1 MRSRKQNFW
10 PFYSKEN
17 NSFQKFYT
25 PNISLVF
32 SIVLSSEQL
41 LWFRLLKPFCQATK
55 SYPLISV
62 FSNPLFKWSLEFI
75 LWGMKI
81 YKSKVFFVLFWLFE
95 SLLIPFSFFYI
106 MNAIKKL
113 TENENMSEKSFV
125 YLSVFHV
132 EYISKTMYRK
142 PINYNYYWF
151 EILWKFE
158 RSGNKIY
165 SNMQNVFAK

>member
-1 MRSRKQNFW
+1 M
-10 PFYSKEN
+10 
-17 NSFQKFYT
+17 
-25 PNISLVF
+25 
-32 SIVLSSEQL
+32 
-41 LWFRLLKPFCQATK
+41 
-55 SYPLISV
+55 
-62 FSNPLFKWSLEFI
+62 
-75 LWGMKI
+75 
-81 YKSKVFFVLFWLFE
+81 SKVFFVLFWLFE

-151 EILWKFE
+151 EIL
-158 RSGNKIY
+158 
-165 SNMQNVFAK
+165 

>member
-1 MRSRKQNFW
+1 MWNRYCFLMPKKIFSKQKQIQEKKRITEFDSWYQNRLEQIALNRVRSRKQNFW
-10 PFYSKEN
+10 PFYSKE

-81 YKSKVFFVLFWLFE
+81 YKSKVFLFYFG
-95 SLLIPFSFFYI
+95 FS
-106 MNAIKKL
+106 KV
-113 TENENMSEKSFV
+113 S
-125 YLSVFHV
+125 
-132 EYISKTMYRK
+132 
-142 PINYNYYWF
+142 
-151 EILWKFE
+151 
-158 RSGNKIY
+158 
-165 SNMQNVFAK
+165 